1 MKTFSTLL
9 ALAATLLTTTTRAG
23 AQTVV
28 ARRSYPI
35 TGLSFPSPTIGYAA
49 GADSVLKTTDGGLTW
64 RTLPFSAGN
73 DIRAIRF
80 LDEEHGWITGDSM
93 MLYKTD
99 DGGGHW
105 HRHDPGVLSYFK
117 DIYFLNSSTGF
128 LVGTQ
133 GAMLKT
139 EDGGMSWSP
148 LRAADTRDIGAITFA
163 TPQVGYIGGLSLLYK
178 TTDGG
183 ASWQYID
190 SSNSFLWSLDLVALS
205 PDTLFSRNVGFAS
218 YINRSYDGG
227 AHWVDDGFLYNVMI
241 DFTSDGK
248 GYGAGQDMMFR
259 STDRG
264 ITWDTLPQ
272 SLGTLNSEGFT
283 IVGDTVGFAF
293 GSWFGTGDMEWRIMR
308 ISLPGES
315 SGVEREDAGRAADV
329 RVTAGPDRRTIA
341 LMFGSAIDHPTTV
354 TVSDILGRVLLR
366 RALSPRSAG
375 TIETLLLPESGA
387 GVRLVEIAGRDF
399 RVVRKIVLP

>member
-1 MKTFSTLL
+1 MLL
-9 ALAATLLTTTTRAG
+9 ASTTWAQ

-28 ARRSYPI
+28 ARRGYAI
-35 TGLSFPSPTIGYAA
+35 TGITFPSPTVGYAT

-64 RTLPFSAGN
+64 TTLAFSAGKT
-73 DIRAIRF
+73 IKAIYF
-80 LDEEHGWITGDSM
+80 LDENHGWIAGDSM

-105 HRHDPGVLSYFK
+105 HQHDPGVMSYFRG
-117 DIYFLNSSTGF
+117 IYFLNSSTGF

-133 GAMLKT
+133 GAMLRT

-148 LRAADTRDIGAITFA
+148 LRAPDTRDIGAITFA
-163 TPQVGYIGGLSLLYK
+163 TPQIGYIGGLSLLYK

-183 ASWQYID
+183 ASWHSMD
-190 SSNSFLWSLDLVALS
+190 TSNSFLWSLQLIALS
-205 PDTLFSRNVGFAS
+205 PDTIFSRNLGFGS
-218 YINRSYDGG
+218 YLNRSYDGG
-227 AHWVDDGFLYNVMI
+227 AHWTDESFLYNVAI

-272 SLGTLNSEGFT
+272 NLGELYSEGFT

-293 GSWFGTGDMEWRIMR
+293 GWGMGAGDMEWRIMR
-308 ISLPGES
+308 ISLPGAT
-315 SGVEREDAGRAADV
+315 SGVERVDAGQAADI
-329 RVTAGPDRRTIA
+329 RVGTGADGRTIA
-341 LMFGSAIDHPTTV
+341 LMFGSAIDRPTTI
-354 TVSDILGRVLLR
+354 TVSDILGRILLR
-366 RALSPRSAG
+366 RKMASRPAG
-375 TIETLLLPESGA
+375 ATEMLTLPESSAGA
-387 GVRLVEIAGRDF
+387 YFVEIAGRDF
-399 RVVRKIVLP
+399 RAVRKVVLR